1 MAKRP
6 DDLFPIE
13 ERLTLREKAE
23 IYHQTVTLPLKT
35 RLEEVLADFFI
46 EEDGEIE
53 RGRKVMEFV
62 IHWTIII
69 GMFYGEIREELVH
82 GCWAKVSFTSG
93 TELAKANADFGEVKA
108 RFLIRHTNKPIQ
120 RDMFVRYGGREYE
133 ITYINDYAG
142 RKYMEVWGTW
152 KSREG

>member
-1 MAKRP
+1 MVTRP

-53 RGRKVMEFV
+53 RGRKVMDFV
-62 IHWTIII
+62 IHWTIVI
-69 GMFYGEIREELVH
+69 GMFYGEIREWKKLLRENRMR
-82 GCWAKVSFTSG
+82 K
-93 TELAKANADFGEVKA
+93 EERKGERKKD
-108 RFLIRHTNKPIQ
+108 RKRLE
-120 RDMFVRYGGREYE
+120 RD
-133 ITYINDYAG
+133 
-142 RKYMEVWGTW
+142 
-152 KSREG
+152 

>member
-1 MAKRP
+1 MTKRP

-69 GMFYGEIREELVH
+69 GMFYGEIREWKKLLRENRMR
-82 GCWAKVSFTSG
+82 K
-93 TELAKANADFGEVKA
+93 EERKGE
-108 RFLIRHTNKPIQ
+108 
-120 RDMFVRYGGREYE
+120 
-133 ITYINDYAG
+133 
-142 RKYMEVWGTW
+142 RKKDRKRLRG
-152 KSREG
+152 

>member
-1 MAKRP
+1 MVTRP

-69 GMFYGEIREELVH
+69 GMFYGEIREWKKLLRENRMR
-82 GCWAKVSFTSG
+82 K
-93 TELAKANADFGEVKA
+93 EERKGE
-108 RFLIRHTNKPIQ
+108 
-120 RDMFVRYGGREYE
+120 
-133 ITYINDYAG
+133 
-142 RKYMEVWGTW
+142 RKKDRKRLRG
-152 KSREG
+152 

>member
-1 MAKRP
+1 MTKRP

-23 IYHQTVTLPLKT
+23 IYHRTVTLPLKI

-46 EEDGEIE
+46 EDDGEKE

-69 GMFYGEIREELVH
+69 GMFYGEIRE
-82 GCWAKVSFTSG
+82 
-93 TELAKANADFGEVKA
+93 
-108 RFLIRHTNKPIQ
+108 
-120 RDMFVRYGGREYE
+120 
-133 ITYINDYAG
+133 
-142 RKYMEVWGTW
+142 W
-152 KSREG
+152 KKLLSKK

>member
-1 MAKRP
+1 MVTRP

-46 EEDGEIE
+46 DEDGEIE

-69 GMFYGEIREELVH
+69 GMFYGEIREWKKLLRENRMR
-82 GCWAKVSFTSG
+82 K
-93 TELAKANADFGEVKA
+93 EERKGE
-108 RFLIRHTNKPIQ
+108 
-120 RDMFVRYGGREYE
+120 
-133 ITYINDYAG
+133 
-142 RKYMEVWGTW
+142 RKKDRKRLRG
-152 KSREG
+152 

>member
-69 GMFYGEIREELVH
+69 GMFYGEIREWKKLLRENRMR
-82 GCWAKVSFTSG
+82 K
-93 TELAKANADFGEVKA
+93 EERKGE
-108 RFLIRHTNKPIQ
+108 
-120 RDMFVRYGGREYE
+120 
-133 ITYINDYAG
+133 
-142 RKYMEVWGTW
+142 RKKDRKRLRG
-152 KSREG
+152 

>member
-1 MAKRP
+1 MVTRP

-53 RGRKVMEFV
+53 RGRKVMDFV

-69 GMFYGEIREELVH
+69 GMFYGEIREWKKLLRENRMR
-82 GCWAKVSFTSG
+82 K
-93 TELAKANADFGEVKA
+93 EERKGE
-108 RFLIRHTNKPIQ
+108 
-120 RDMFVRYGGREYE
+120 
-133 ITYINDYAG
+133 
-142 RKYMEVWGTW
+142 RKKDRKRLRG
-152 KSREG
+152 

>member
-1 MAKRP
+1 MVTRP

-69 GMFYGEIREELVH
+69 GMFYGEIREWKKLLRENRMR
-82 GCWAKVSFTSG
+82 K
-93 TELAKANADFGEVKA
+93 EERKGERKK
-108 RFLIRHTNKPIQ
+108 IE
-120 RDMFVRYGGREYE
+120 RD
-133 ITYINDYAG
+133 
-142 RKYMEVWGTW
+142 
-152 KSREG
+152 

>member
-1 MAKRP
+1 MVTRP

-69 GMFYGEIREELVH
+69 GMFYGEIREWKKLLREI
-82 GCWAKVSFTSG
+82 KNK
-93 TELAKANADFGEVKA
+93 ERKGE
-108 RFLIRHTNKPIQ
+108 
-120 RDMFVRYGGREYE
+120 
-133 ITYINDYAG
+133 
-142 RKYMEVWGTW
+142 RKKDRKRLRG
-152 KSREG
+152 

>member
-1 MAKRP
+1 MVTRP

-35 RLEEVLADFFI
+35 RMEEVLADFFI

-69 GMFYGEIREELVH
+69 GMFYGEIREWKKLLRENRMR
-82 GCWAKVSFTSG
+82 K
-93 TELAKANADFGEVKA
+93 EERKGE
-108 RFLIRHTNKPIQ
+108 
-120 RDMFVRYGGREYE
+120 
-133 ITYINDYAG
+133 
-142 RKYMEVWGTW
+142 RKKDRKRLRG
-152 KSREG
+152 

>member
-1 MAKRP
+1 MVTKP

-69 GMFYGEIREELVH
+69 GMFYGEIREWKKLLRENRMR
-82 GCWAKVSFTSG
+82 K
-93 TELAKANADFGEVKA
+93 EERKGE
-108 RFLIRHTNKPIQ
+108 
-120 RDMFVRYGGREYE
+120 
-133 ITYINDYAG
+133 
-142 RKYMEVWGTW
+142 RKKDRKRLRG
-152 KSREG
+152 

>member
-1 MAKRP
+1 MVTRP

-13 ERLTLREKAE
+13 ERLTLQEKAE

-69 GMFYGEIREELVH
+69 GMFYGEIREWQKL
-82 GCWAKVSFTSG
+82 
-93 TELAKANADFGEVKA
+93 L
-108 RFLIRHTNKPIQ
+108 
-120 RDMFVRYGGREYE
+120 
-133 ITYINDYAG
+133 
-142 RKYMEVWGTW
+142 RK
-152 KSREG
+152 K